1 METRNVG
8 PVLELNKAIPSFE
21 ESGLPPVPFSMRLMP
36 GECAV
41 VEARDASRA
50 TIFADLCSGL
60 VPLNDGAVKFMGLDW
75 TELYDREVNAL
86 RGRIGRITRR
96 PSWTDFLG
104 THMGIML
111 QQLHHTT
118 RDVNDVVAEA
128 SRLSEQ
134 FGLPG
139 LPVLRPAMLSD
150 ADLLRASCVRAFMGR
165 PHLLLLEDPLEASP
179 ADLEDAFLSAI
190 TTARDK
196 GAGIIWLVRS
206 NAVGQR
212 YWQGVTSRWRLAD
225 DGLVAVRMG

>member
-1 METRNVG
+1 MDTRSIG

-36 GECAV
+36 GECAL

-50 TIFADLCSGL
+50 TMFADMCSGL
-60 VPLNDGAVKFMGLDW
+60 VPLNDGSVKFMGLNW
-75 TELYDREVNAL
+75 AELHDREVNAL

-96 PSWTDFLG
+96 PSWPDFLG

-118 RDVNDVVAEA
+118 REVEEVVAEA
-128 SRLSEQ
+128 SHLSEL

-139 LPVLRPAMLSD
+139 LPVLRPTMLSD
-150 ADLLRASCVRAFMGR
+150 SDLVRAGCVRAFLGR
-165 PHLLLLEDPLEASP
+165 PHLLLLEDPLEAGS
-179 ADLEDAFLSAI
+179 AELEDAFLSAM

-196 GAGIIWLVRS
+196 GAGVIWLVRN
-206 NAVGQR
+206 NASVQK
-212 YWQGVTSRWRLAD
+212 YWQGITSTWRLAD